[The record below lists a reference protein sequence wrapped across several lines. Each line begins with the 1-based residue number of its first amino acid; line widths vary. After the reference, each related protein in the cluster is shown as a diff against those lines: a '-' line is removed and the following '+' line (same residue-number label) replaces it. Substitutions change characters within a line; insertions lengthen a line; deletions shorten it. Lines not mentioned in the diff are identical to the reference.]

1 MKSFDKGDF
10 EFSSIT
16 PSPSEEIGLLDPE
29 TGALIFPEREKL
41 MPAPE
46 ELPYAPE
53 QWYVFYKLVLFQCS
67 LTIDRG
73 GNRREK

>member
-10 EFSSIT
+10 EFSPIT
-16 PSPSEEIGLLDPE
+16 PSPSEEFGLLDPE
-29 TGALIFPEREKL
+29 TGALIFPEKEKL

-53 QWYVFYKLVLFQCS
+53 QWYVMIFENRCLALFLQ
-67 LTIDRG
+67 
-73 GNRREK
+73 